1 MATEYREPEVRSIL
15 DWDPAATSGAESL
28 ADSGDLSSAGDLCER
43 ITADD
48 RASGVLLQRTAIQRL
63 PITFE
68 GGDERAIERL
78 RDEGDFWRICPGTQL
93 ALMHRW
99 YALLGVAPGR
109 LRWVDERGKPLM
121 RDGLHAPVV
130 DAWSSARHLSLD
142 TDGDWQTQLYSGE
155 LVKITPGSDGWLLF
169 AQSGSR
175 PWAQGAW
182 RACRLWWL
190 LKTYAI
196 QDWARYSE
204 RHGQG
209 TWVVKPGESTDLK
222 DKAARKLL
230 ATEFKALGRD
240 PVFITRPGWDVNL
253 VEATANNFVTFKQQ
267 VQEANT
273 GIAIAILGQNLSSE
287 VQGGSYA
294 AAQVHEAVAAHII
307 ASDTDNLSDFV
318 HDQILVPWAM
328 ANWGSA
334 DAAPWPKWDV
344 TPPADTAGRVKTW
357 VDLGTAL
364 TTLKTLGVPVDVTSA
379 CEAAGVPLEADEEA
393 PSLEDGDEDE
403 ADDSD
408 ESQSPEDES
417 GDEEPDEDEEQ
428 SKETPPAAR
437 AQVCGHQ
444 HGRPMAQRAGERD
457 GQDYADR
464 VARSLERALA
474 RDLQPHLDAITAMV
488 GGAKGPED
496 YQRVLYEI
504 EDYYRDKMSPTALAE
519 KVRAGLVTAQVGGWA
534 AVRKDAPELK

>member
-1 MATEYREPEVRSIL
+1 MATDYREPEVRSIL
-15 DWDPAATSGAESL
+15 DWDPSDTSGAESL
-28 ADSGDLSSAGDLCER
+28 ADSGDMSSVGDLCER

-63 PITFE
+63 PINFE
-68 GGDERAIERL
+68 GGDDRAIERL

-93 ALMHRW
+93 ALLHRW
-99 YALLGVAPGR
+99 YALLGIAPGR

-130 DAWSSARHLSLD
+130 EAWSSSRHLSLAV
-142 TDGDWQTQLYSGE
+142 DGGWNTQLYSGE
-155 LVKITPGSDGWLLF
+155 LVKITPGTDGWLLF
-169 AQSGSR
+169 AQAGSR
-175 PWAQGAW
+175 PWAQGSW

-222 DKAARKLL
+222 DKAARKAL

-267 VQEANT
+267 VQEANA
-273 GIAIAILGQNLSSE
+273 GLAIAILGQNLSSE
-287 VQGGSYA
+287 VKGGSYA

-318 HDQILVPWAM
+318 HDQILVPWAV

-357 VDLGTAL
+357 VDLGAAL
-364 TTLKTLGVPVDVTSA
+364 TTFKTLGVPVDVTSA
-379 CEAAGVPLEADEEA
+379 CEAAGVPLEAAEDA
-393 PSLEDGDEDE
+393 PSLVDDEEDADTDEPPNPE
-403 ADDSD
+403 A
-408 ESQSPEDES
+408 EPE
-417 GDEEPDEDEEQ
+417 GEEPDEGL
-428 SKETPPAAR
+428 PPAAS
-437 AQVCGHQ
+437 AQACWHR
-444 HGRPMAQRAGERD
+444 HERPLAQRAGERN
-457 GQDYADR
+457 GQEYADR

-474 RDLQPHLDAITAMV
+474 KDLQPHIDAIMEMV
-488 GGAKGPED
+488 GGATGPED
-496 YQRVLYEI
+496 YQRVLFAL
-504 EDYYRDKMSPTALAE
+504 EDYYREKMSPAALSE
-519 KVRAGLVTAQVGGWA
+519 KVRRGLVTSQVGGWA
-534 AVRKDAPELK
+534 AVREDAPELK